1 MRNFRTA
8 AIAAATAVTVAFG
21 GVSIASAQD
30 NNVSQGSDT
39 SKTSSST
46 TKPGETMPKGETKP
60 DETMPKGETKP
71 DETMPKGETKPDE
84 KMDGDSKAAVD
95 TGKDF
100 KKAADAAS
108 SKGEGSLSSKVAGV
122 TEADKHAIGANLL
135 GKYIDDTQNPAW
147 ARIWREGT
155 YVGLIAAGIST
166 VIAMYNFAVFNGLIP
181 DLLAGLFAHK

>member
-1 MRNFRTA
+1 
-8 AIAAATAVTVAFG
+8 
-21 GVSIASAQD
+21 
-30 NNVSQGSDT
+30 
-39 SKTSSST
+39 
-46 TKPGETMPKGETKP
+46 
-60 DETMPKGETKP
+60 
-71 DETMPKGETKPDE
+71 
-84 KMDGDSKAAVD
+84 MDGDSKAAVD